1 MAIQIQLIP
10 LSSWK
15 QANKQAIN
23 NQSNE
28 LKFNP
33 LIRVNEIKIQSLI
46 KVPGCRVVRWIL
58 EGTTPI
64 TFTHY
69 QLTNQIGWQI
79 RAGKLCMWRQLSH
92 LASTNKQNT
101 VATSRTCTNQ
111 NGKKVEMKPDFFFEH
126 WHTCRLPLSFTPW
139 FGLPRINLRPRSP
152 LSNGVGWQVWHWR
165 QVKLITFAHCPA
177 ALYRKLQKKRSHF
190 QPKGVQRS
198 H

>member
-28 LKFNP
+28 LSQLKFIS
-33 LIRVNEIKIQSLI
+33 LIRVNEIKFQSLI
-46 KVPGCRVVRWIL
+46 REVPGCRVVRWTS

-64 TFTHY
+64 TVAHY

-92 LASTNKQNT
+92 LAPTNKQNT

-126 WHTCRLPLSFTPW
+126 WHTCQLPLIWGYFYSFLAWTVCHTSTHCHA
-139 FGLPRINLRPRSP
+139 FCRFAT
-152 LSNGVGWQVWHWR
+152 HFWR
-165 QVKLITFAHCPA
+165 KSTHFMMTSFAT
-177 ALYRKLQKKRSHF
+177 HF
-190 QPKGVQRS
+190 HS
-198 H
+198 